1 MTDLPSG
8 TVTLLFADLDG
19 AAELAR
25 SLGSGYA
32 EVLAARRSLAR
43 ETADSFGGREVD
55 SRDDELLVVFERTV
69 DAVAAAAELQ
79 RRLEAVDWPE
89 DASPGNRVAVHT
101 GTPILAEDS
110 YVGLDV
116 QRVARICDAGHG
128 GQVLLSQ
135 AAFELVRD
143 ADPAWDFLDLGELEL
158 AGLPRPERI
167 VQLRADGLVESFPPP
182 RAEAPTPDD
191 EPPLPQAGALRVAIA
206 DDSTLLREGLASLL
220 AHAGFVVVGQS
231 GTADDLLLK
240 VRSYEPDVAIVD
252 IRMPPTHTDEGL
264 RAAHTIREQYPNVG
278 VLILSQHVETTY
290 ATDLLADNA
299 EGVGYLL
306 KDRVHDVDEFVAA
319 VHRVAT
325 GGTAFDPR
333 VVSALLGHGAKS
345 GGLDDLTERERAV
358 LGLMAEGL
366 SNGAIA
372 GRLYLSLRAVER
384 HVGSIFDKLHIPS
397 DAEGHRRVLAVV
409 TFLQGLT

>member
-8 TVTLLFADLDG
+8 TVTLVFADLDG

-25 SLGSGYA
+25 SLGPGYA
-32 EVLAARRSLAR
+32 NVLAARRALVR
-43 ETADSFGGREVD
+43 ETAGSFGGHEID
-55 SRDDELLVVFERTV
+55 SRDDELLVVFERAV
-69 DAVAAAAELQ
+69 DAVAASAELQ
-79 RRLEAVDWPE
+79 RRLEAVEWPE
-89 DASPGNRVAVHT
+89 DASPRSRVAVHT
-101 GTPILAEDS
+101 GTPILAEGS

-143 ADPAWDFLDLGELEL
+143 ADPGWDFVELGELEL

-167 VQLRADGLVESFPPP
+167 VQLRAAGLDEAFPPP
-182 RAEAPTPDD
+182 RASTPPPA
-191 EPPLPQAGALRVAIA
+191 EESPLPQAGALRVAIA

-220 AHAGFVVVGQS
+220 AHAGFAVVGQS

-264 RAAHTIREQYPNVG
+264 RAAHAIREQYPEVG

-345 GGLDDLTERERAV
+345 GGLDELSERERAV

-372 GRLYLSLRAVER
+372 GRLFLSLRAVER
-384 HVGSIFDKLHIPS
+384 HVGAIFEKLDIPS

-409 TFLQGLT
+409 TYLSRA

>member
-1 MTDLPSG
+1 MTELPSG

-19 AAELAR
+19 AADLAR
-25 SLGSGYA
+25 SLGTGYA
-32 EVLAARRSLAR
+32 DVLTARRALVR
-43 ETADSFGGREVD
+43 ETAGSFGGREVD

-79 RRLEAVDWPE
+79 RRLESAEWPE
-89 DASPGNRVAVHT
+89 GASPRNRVAVHT
-101 GTPILAEDS
+101 GTPILAEGS

-128 GQVLLSQ
+128 GQILLSQ
-135 AAFELVRD
+135 TAFELVRD
-143 ADPAWDFLDLGELEL
+143 GDPGWDFVELGEVEL

-167 VQLRADGLVESFPPP
+167 VQLRAEGLDKTFPPP
-182 RAEAPTPDD
+182 RATSPAAAE
-191 EPPLPQAGALRVAIA
+191 ESPLPRAGALRVAIA

-220 AHAGFVVVGQS
+220 THAGFAVVGQS

-264 RAAHTIREQYPNVG
+264 RAAHAIREQYPDVG

-333 VVSALLGHGAKS
+333 VVSALLGHGAKN
-345 GGLDDLTERERAV
+345 GGLDDLSERERAV

-384 HVGSIFDKLHIPS
+384 HVGAIFDKLSIPS

>member
-1 MTDLPSG
+1 MTELPSG

-32 EVLAARRSLAR
+32 DVLSARRALVR
-43 ETADSFGGREVD
+43 ETAGSFGGLEVD

-79 RRLEAVDWPE
+79 RRLEAAEWPE
-89 DASPGNRVAVHT
+89 SASPRSRVAVHT
-101 GTPILAEDS
+101 GSPILAEGG

-116 QRVARICDAGHG
+116 QRVARICAAGHG

-135 AAFELVRD
+135 GAFELVRD
-143 ADPAWDFLDLGELEL
+143 ADPAWTFVELGEVEL

-167 VQLRADGLVESFPPP
+167 VQLRAEGLEEEFPPP
-182 RAEAPTPDD
+182 RAAAPAEA
-191 EPPLPQAGALRVAIA
+191 EESPLPRAGAIRVAIA

-220 AHAGFVVVGQS
+220 AHAGFAVVGQS

-264 RAAHTIREQYPNVG
+264 RAAHAIREQYPDVG

-345 GGLDDLTERERAV
+345 GGLDDLSERERAV

-384 HVGSIFDKLHIPS
+384 HVGARSSRSSTSRATPRGT
-397 DAEGHRRVLAVV
+397 DACWRLSRSCKG
-409 TFLQGLT
+409 

>member
-8 TVTLLFADLDG
+8 TVTLVFADLDG

-32 EVLAARRSLAR
+32 DVLAARRALVR
-43 ETADSFGGREVD
+43 ETAGSFGGREVD
-55 SRDDELLVVFERTV
+55 SRDDELLVVFEHAV
-69 DAVAAAAELQ
+69 DAVTASAELQ
-79 RRLEAVDWPE
+79 RRLAATHRPDDVVP
-89 DASPGNRVAVHT
+89 ATRVAVHT
-101 GTPILAEDS
+101 GSPILAEDG

-116 QRVARICDAGHG
+116 QRVARICAAGHG
-128 GQVLLSQ
+128 GQILLSQ
-135 AAFELVRD
+135 ATFELVRD
-143 ADPAWDFLDLGELEL
+143 ARPDWDFVELGELEL

-167 VQLRADGLVESFPPP
+167 VQLRAEGLEEAFPPP
-182 RAEAPTPDD
+182 RVAEPASA
-191 EPPLPQAGALRVAIA
+191 EESPLPRAGALRVAIA

-220 AHAGFVVVGQS
+220 THAGFAVVGQS

-264 RAAHTIREQYPNVG
+264 RAAHAIREQYPAVG
-278 VLILSQHVETTY
+278 VLILSQHVETMY

-333 VVSALLGHGAKS
+333 VVSALLGHGARS
-345 GGLDDLTERERAV
+345 GGLDDLSERERAV

-384 HVGSIFDKLHIPS
+384 HVGAIFEKLDIPT

-409 TFLQGLT
+409 TFLQGLS